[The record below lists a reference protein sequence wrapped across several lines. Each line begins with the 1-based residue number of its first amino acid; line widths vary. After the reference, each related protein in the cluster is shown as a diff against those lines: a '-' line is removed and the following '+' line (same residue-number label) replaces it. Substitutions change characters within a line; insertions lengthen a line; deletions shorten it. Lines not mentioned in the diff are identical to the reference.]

1 VPPHL
6 RQQVLHHREGGQ
18 PVEEGPGR
26 LEKVPQGQRI
36 LDLKNLVQQLLM
48 AAAVNYLN
56 VLMMKMFGHIP

>member
-1 VPPHL
+1 
-6 RQQVLHHREGGQ
+6 
-18 PVEEGPGR
+18 VEEGPGR